1 MIYLIRHGQTAL
13 NKKRVLQGR
22 SDQPLNDAGI
32 HEAEEAGAWF
42 REQGISFDEI
52 WSSPLKRAVQT
63 ARIAAGPEGP
73 MIRTDE
79 RLLEMDY
86 GPYEGMDLH
95 DPSPEIVKFFSDF
108 VNNPAPEGME
118 PLDQVVKRLGEF
130 MEELRA
136 QAPKGNVLIA
146 THAIAM
152 KGALEY
158 LTPDANGS
166 YWSKH
171 IRNCDVYAM
180 EITPDGFSVP
190 RPVPMAR

>member
-73 MIRTDE
+73 MIR
-79 RLLEMDY
+79 
-86 GPYEGMDLH
+86 
-95 DPSPEIVKFFSDF
+95 
-108 VNNPAPEGME
+108 
-118 PLDQVVKRLGEF
+118 
-130 MEELRA
+130 
-136 QAPKGNVLIA
+136 
-146 THAIAM
+146 
-152 KGALEY
+152 
-158 LTPDANGS
+158 PD
-166 YWSKH
+166 
-171 IRNCDVYAM
+171 R
-180 EITPDGFSVP
+180 
-190 RPVPMAR
+190 RR